1 MQQKVCMICALLML
15 VWFAACLRPLLQ
27 SSDEHPTNQAN
38 LCLSASVCMYSG
50 SCTMLRCCP
59 CPAGLEMLHLVQ
71 QIQEAA
77 DTDLDTSIHSLAQH
91 RAMDGCLVHPF
102 DPCWLEQSPEESQ
115 KAGTKA
121 AKAARA
127 AVRLSSPA
135 SPNTSGGQ
143 SSMDWSTATRREAS
157 DGQPGP
163 AVSSAAVEPSRK
175 RPREREESYE
185 ASHAPTPDLDEA
197 TLRKP
202 LRYLRRRVQQT
213 RASNPR
219 LAALRGRGGAVATGR
234 QPPKWSWSCRCA
246 VLPAAQEQG
255 GW

>member
-1 MQQKVCMICALLML
+1 
-15 VWFAACLRPLLQ
+15 
-27 SSDEHPTNQAN
+27 
-38 LCLSASVCMYSG
+38 
-50 SCTMLRCCP
+50 
-59 CPAGLEMLHLVQ
+59 MLHLVQ

-102 DPCWLEQSPEESQ
+102 DPCWLEQSPEQSQ

-127 AVRLSSPA
+127 AARLSSPA

-197 TLRKP
+197 TLRKASALP
-202 LRYLRRRVQQT
+202 ASPSATDKGKQPAPGSPERKRRRRGNWPPVPQLELVLQVCCLACCPGARRMVPGFRCQGNHFCSCARPAVT
-213 RASNPR
+213 IRAF
-219 LAALRGRGGAVATGR
+219 LAPSKLLLQRPSLLLDSLQAL
-234 QPPKWSWSCRCA
+234 PLHCH
-246 VLPAAQEQG
+246 L
-255 GW
+255 